1 MPLILKQLAQR
12 VVCLE
17 GKRDIRTP
25 QGISYDIF
33 NLVIAIG
40 HNKSCTAFGCK
51 GSLAGPE
58 GNTDIHLK
66 LSVVKDSH
74 GHI

>member
-1 MPLILKQLAQR
+1 MIY
-12 VVCLE
+12 V
-17 GKRDIRTP
+17 P